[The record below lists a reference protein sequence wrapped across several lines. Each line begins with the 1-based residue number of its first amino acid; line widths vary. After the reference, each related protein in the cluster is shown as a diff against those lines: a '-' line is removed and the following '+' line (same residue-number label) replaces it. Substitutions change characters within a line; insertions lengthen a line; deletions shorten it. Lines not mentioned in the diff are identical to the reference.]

1 MNESQSLL
9 RRILTVLANVL
20 VVLAI
25 AEAVRLV
32 VLFFGALADS
42 NVGEIIVRV
51 TDPITI
57 GFGIDSITTPYGG
70 VFDVDTALTAV
81 LFLLIEW
88 LATALRPRE

>member
-1 MNESQSLL
+1 MNENESLL
-9 RRILTVLANVL
+9 RRLLTIVANVL

-32 VLFFGALADS
+32 VLFFGGIADS
-42 NVGEIIVRV
+42 NVGELVIRL

-57 GFGIDSITTPYGG
+57 PFALDPITTPYGG

-81 LFLLIEW
+81 VMLLAEW
-88 LATALRPRE
+88 IVTAIRPRV